1 MLSTFNPESKQI
13 SEHWD
18 YVCHIKWRL
27 SARVYEMTD
36 RCWMACPPSRGSCL
50 PLSPIVS
57 PHLCRMVRRPP
68 RGLVSHCLPTCV
80 PVLDGTS
87 LPEVLS
93 PLVSHCLPTGV
104 PVFDGASLVSPCLSL
119 SPCSPCLS
127 LSPGLSPSL
136 SPSLSPILP
145 SCLPACLSS
154 CFSLWRVVSFF
165 IFL

>member
-1 MLSTFNPESKQI
+1 
-13 SEHWD
+13 
-18 YVCHIKWRL
+18 
-27 SARVYEMTD
+27 MTD

-104 PVFDGASLVSPCLSL
+104 PVFDGASLVSPCLPL

-136 SPSLSPILP
+136 SPSLSPILSP
-145 SCLPACLSS
+145 SLSLFLFLFVAGGLIFH
-154 CFSLWRVVSFF
+154 FSLNSVCLFLETFPESTHCLGSTVV
-165 IFL
+165 